1 MASRK
6 ENASRRSGKRQ
17 DKHIVAA
24 GRRLDGV
31 WTVTTY
37 LRDGQGGK
45 ARRGLFWQINAAK

>member
-6 ENASRRSGKRQ
+6 ENPSRRSGKRQ
-17 DKHIVAA
+17 DKHMVAA

-37 LRDGQGGK
+37 LRDGQGAK
-45 ARRGLFWQINAAK
+45 PRRGLFWQIGAAK